1 MSTIVTRAG
10 KGSALTHN
18 EVDANFVNL
27 NTDKLQSGNTAA
39 ALTITSATINGG
51 TITGTA
57 LNGTLGATTPS
68 TAVVTSLTNSGL
80 TSGRVTFASTGGL
93 LADNANLFW
102 DNANSR
108 LGIGTTSPTEKLQVS
123 GSSADT
129 FAFINTTGNT
139 KSGISLGNN
148 GSTYGQLYF
157 DNENNS
163 VSLLQ
168 KYTNGSLIL
177 GTNSTER
184 MRIDAI
190 GHLNIGTTTGAADT
204 SLYVYESANA
214 ARYIVMNN
222 PNTGNASAGGLQISG
237 GSGGDLRLVSY
248 SSAHTTQPSNATIL
262 NHNATGSLLFGT
274 NGLERYRIDNK
285 GNLQNSLSMSNS
297 LFRQVSRSGG
307 NATETFTAADM
318 GMSDNVTALINVSVG
333 GTSTSYEY
341 GGTLIYWY
349 MPRGT
354 VSAIQQTIVAA
365 FKGAATSTFSISVS
379 GNSLVVSK
387 DSDLAVSITIIGGGG
402 NSTI

>member
-27 NTDKLQSGNTAA
+27 NTDKLEASTTSTLTNKTINLTSNTLTGTTAQFNTALSDGDFA
-39 ALTITSATINGG
+39 TLAGTETLTNKTITSP
-51 TITGTA
+51 TITGGA

-68 TAVVTSLTNSGL
+68 TVAATTISASGVSTFSAGSVGAPAITTTGDTNTGIFFPAADTIAFAEGGVESMRIDSSGH
-80 TSGRVTFASTGGL
+80 V
-93 LADNANLFW
+93 NI
-102 DNANSR
+102 
-108 LGIGTTSPTEKLQVS
+108 GITS
-123 GSSADT
+123 GSSDT
-129 FAFINTTGNT
+129 P
-139 KSGISLGNN
+139 
-148 GSTYGQLYF
+148 
-157 DNENNS
+157 
-163 VSLLQ
+163 LL
-168 KYTNGSLIL
+168 
-177 GTNSTER
+177 
-184 MRIDAI
+184 
-190 GHLNIGTTTGAADT
+190 
-204 SLYVYESANA
+204 VYESANA
-214 ARYIVMNN
+214 NRYIVMHN
-222 PNTGNASAGGLQISG
+222 PNTGNASAAGLQIQG
-237 GSGGDLRLVSY
+237 ATGGDLRLLSY

-285 GNLQNSLSMSNS
+285 GNLQNSLTMSNS

-307 NATETFTAADM
+307 NATETFTAVNM

-333 GTSTSYEY
+333 GTSTFHEY

-349 MPRGT
+349 MPRGAD
-354 VSAIQQTIVAA
+354 SAIQQTIVAA
-365 FKGAATSTFSISVS
+365 FKGASTSTFSISVS